1 MTKTM
6 TQTKQI
12 RQIRLIHRKPSPAIP
27 ISKEN
32 PLWRLPDGRRL
43 AWVPNWDAAHEG
55 RFDHCL
61 QYCPAQAAKRTEALT
76 FWHVYKDKRTGRLMR
91 RELTPCVHWTFT
103 HRSCCKPRRILM
115 FKHNGKQIYVPC
127 AEVTVVALT
136 GYAIPDRRHN
146 VVDHKEMK
154 PFTTLDDRPV
164 NLHCI
169 TQRENTRRSREHREN
184 NRLSNEER
192 KRQFEAKRQKML
204 MHIYAAINRCG
215 GDPNDAAIELAM
227 MTYEDVNG
235 EFEAKIMNL
244 EPLRPCA

>member
-1 MTKTM
+1 M

-12 RQIRLIHRKPSPAIP
+12 RQIRVIHRKPSPAIP
-27 ISKEN
+27 ISEDN

-43 AWVPNWDAAHEG
+43 EWVPNWDAAHEG

-91 RELTPCVHWTFT
+91 RELTPVVDWHFK
-103 HRSCCKPRRILM
+103 HPNCCKPRRYVK
-115 FKHNGKQIYVPC
+115 FKHHGKIIQVPC
-127 AEVTVVALT
+127 AEVTMVALT

-146 VVDHKEMK
+146 VIDHRSNK

-169 TQRENTRRSREHREN
+169 TQRENLTRSREHWEN
-184 NRLSNEER
+184 SKLAPADR
-192 KRQFEAKRQKML
+192 KKVFEAKRERML
-204 MHIYAAINRCG
+204 LHVYAAIERCG

-227 MTYEDVNG
+227 MTYEEVNG

>member
-1 MTKTM
+1 M
-6 TQTKQI
+6 TQKNLK
-12 RQIRLIHRKPSPAIP
+12 IRLIHRKPSPAIP
-27 ISKEN
+27 ISEDN

-76 FWHVYKDKRTGRLMR
+76 FWHVYTDRRTGRLMR
-91 RELTPCVHWTFT
+91 RELTPYVDWHLKK
-103 HRSCCKPRRILM
+103 RNCCKPRRFLKFNHDGKL
-115 FKHNGKQIYVPC
+115 FKIPC
-127 AEVTVVALT
+127 AEVTMVALT
-136 GYAIPDRRHN
+136 GLAIPDRRHN
-146 VVDHKEMK
+146 VVDHRGDK
-154 PFTTLDDRPV
+154 PFTTLDDAPN
-164 NLHCI
+164 NLRCVS
-169 TQRENTRRSREHREN
+169 QRENLTRSEAYKAN
-184 NRLSNEER
+184 NKLNNEER

-204 MHIYAAINRCG
+204 MHIYAAIERNG